1 MLGFVLKRLALA
13 VPTLLAVVT
22 VVFFVIRVVPGDP
35 AIAMLGDSATE
46 SALTALRERMGL
58 NEPLLIQYLNFI
70 AGLVQGDLGLSIRTG
85 QPVLD
90 QILRVL
96 PYTLD
101 LTIASVL
108 IGVVFGIPAG
118 LLAAVRRNR
127 WADYITRMVSLL
139 GLSFPVFFL
148 AILLIM
154 LFSIQFS
161 WFPVISEGDLSD
173 PIDRLH
179 HLFLPALAGSLGV
192 AAFVTRATRSSVLET
207 LGEDFVRTARAK
219 GLPGRVVLLRHAFRN
234 ALIPV
239 VTVIGLYLGLVI
251 GNSVLIEIVFNRPGL
266 GKLIVESLTQRDY
279 AMLQGL
285 IITYSFFIVLA
296 NLITDLTYGLMDPR
310 VKHQ

>member
-35 AIAMLGDSATE
+35 AIAMLGDSATD

-58 NEPLLIQYLNFI
+58 NEPLLLQYLNFL

-108 IGVVFGIPAG
+108 IGVLFGIPAG
-118 LLAAVRRNR
+118 LLAAVKRNR

-148 AILLIM
+148 AILLIL
-154 LFSIQFS
+154 LFSIQLG
-161 WFPVISEGDLSD
+161 WFPVISEGDLGD

-192 AAFVTRATRSSVLET
+192 AAFVTRATRSSVLES

-219 GLPGRVVLLRHAFRN
+219 GLPRHVVLLRHAFRN